1 MLTLDLQRRVLAAD
15 LAPTDKL
22 VGLAYALHLD
32 GRTGTARVRQQR
44 IAAECGLSPR
54 TVRRAMR
61 ELERV
66 GLIETQRTGRSVIV
80 RVGEGIE
87 SGRVERT
94 PVSYQSGH
102 PCPLDGLPSEIT
114 SGVEDGTKTWWAR
127 RRGTGVAP
135 PARFFRADEKAG
147 VL

>member
-1 MLTLDLQRRVLAAD
+1 MLTLDMQRRVLASD

-32 GRTGTARVRQQR
+32 GRTGAARVRQQR
-44 IAAECGLSPR
+44 IASECGLSPR

-80 RVGEGIE
+80 RVGGEGGE

-94 PVSYQSGH
+94 PVSHQSGH

-127 RRGTGVAP
+127 RRGVGQP
-135 PARFFRADEKAG
+135 PHG
-147 VL
+147 